1 MAITT
6 LDGLVAAL
14 ATGLQRSY
22 HKKSVTSFGAGFAH
36 SLWNVAGAPGTGYIP
51 VTGSGE
57 LCSVSTTGAIPF
69 TNSGTSYLAQAS
81 FCSSTS
87 GRLILYDRLW
97 ANSGMSGTM
106 AVTNNIDTPPDL
118 NRPDSTGSNTEL
130 WAEVYATI
138 GNTAA
143 TLTVNYTNQNGD
155 SKTGTYVKATGQ
167 PIAGTMLPISLAS
180 GDTGV
185 RKVVSYSWSVSTGTA
200 GNFGFTILRKI
211 AEIPLNI
218 VNNGTT
224 LDFADLGLPIINN
237 SACITAMILAST
249 INTGFVIGSF
259 TIAQG

>member
-6 LDGLVAAL
+6 LDGLVQAL
-14 ATGLQRSY
+14 ATGQQRSY
-22 HKKSVTSFGAGFAH
+22 HKKSATSFAAGFAH
-36 SLWNVAGAPGTGYIP
+36 SLWNVAGAPGSGFVP

-69 TNSGTSYLAQAS
+69 TNSGTSYLAQAT
-81 FCSSTS
+81 FAGSTS
-87 GRLILYDRLW
+87 GRLIIYDRLW
-97 ANSGMSGTM
+97 ANSGLSGTM

-118 NRPDSTGSNTEL
+118 NRPDSTGANTEL

-143 TLTVNYTNQNGD
+143 TLSVTYNNQDGN
-155 SKTGTYVKATGQ
+155 SRTGTYVKATGQ

-185 RKVVSYSWSVSTGTA
+185 RKVTSYSWSVSTGTA
-200 GNFGFTILRKI
+200 GNFGFTILRRI
-211 AEIPLNI
+211 AEFPLNLI
-218 VNNGTT
+218 NNGIL
-224 LDFADLGLPIINN
+224 LDFADLGLPVIYN
-237 SACITAMILAST
+237 SACLSAMVLCST
-249 INTGFVIGSF
+249 TNTGFIIGSI